1 MDFSSACKK
10 SFKSSSSYK
19 HGRKISIGR
28 SSEEDA
34 IHEQQPILS
43 DHNRD
48 SSSSSATGAGAA
60 SHIDSVSGPSE
71 VIVKVD
77 DGDDP
82 SPVHNRN
89 GVHYRESSLD
99 IWGDEPRAPMQPEG
113 FDSRKSRSPPS
124 KLIGVFLN
132 QQNVGGGEL
141 RLDMDMEMDDLHLNR
156 GGGGGGGS
164 NTGPQSSLPPANP
177 NYYGPTAN
185 NHSFRNPS
193 ELKTTMEVP
202 SAGASNV
209 VDIRPDEPDNIE
221 SSSDEDVNRTL
232 RRRSS
237 NVDTNNNGG
246 LSGNT
251 DGQVLKC
258 TSIQRRVSNLGRMK
272 TRSRLIDPP
281 EVVDRRSGLIPK
293 SGQLR
298 SGMPGRNSAVLGK
311 PVDEEEDDPLFD
323 EDLPDDFKKGKFD
336 ALTILQWISLILI
349 VAALASTLAISELK
363 RKKLRGLSIWKWEV
377 LVLVLICGRLVSGWG
392 IRIVVFFIER
402 NFFMRKR
409 VLYFVYGVRKAVQ
422 NCIWLGLV
430 LIAWHYMFDHE
441 VEGSNKFLQ
450 YVNKIMVC
458 MLVGTLLWLVKTLM
472 VKVLAS
478 SFHVSTFFDRIQE
491 TLFNQ
496 YIIETLSGPP
506 LIEMRN
512 HQEEEE
518 RTMAEVCRLQNAG
531 ATLPAD
537 LRCPPFQAVKS
548 GKAVGGGGGLPP
560 RLARGLSFGV
570 SGQLT
575 KNDLNEQGAG
585 ISIDKLQNLNHK
597 NVSAWSM
604 KRLIK
609 FVKNGVLITLDE
621 RALGSSQGD
630 ETAMQIRSEREAK
643 AAARNIFRNVAR
655 PRAKF
660 IHLEDLMRFV
670 KEEEALKTLNIVEG
684 SIEGEKISK
693 ASLKN
698 WVVNTFIERRALA
711 LTLNDT
717 KTAVDK
723 LHRMVNVIVAIII
736 LVVCLIIL
744 GIATSKFMLYISS
757 QIVIVAFIFGNSCKT
772 VFEAIIFV
780 FVIHPFDVGDRCEV
794 DGVQMIVEE
803 MNILTTVFLRYDNQK
818 IIYPNVTLA
827 TRPISNYYRSPDM
840 GDSIE
845 FAVHIATPA
854 EKIATIKQRITS
866 YIENRSDHWYPEPSV
881 VVMELQDL
889 RTLKLSVWMRHRMNH
904 QNMGEK
910 WKRRAV
916 LVEELVKILKELDIE
931 YRLYPV
937 DVNIREMPPLNPT
950 RMPPAWITPP
960 AN

>member
-1 MDFSSACKK
+1 MDFSSSCKK

-48 SSSSSATGAGAA
+48 SSSSSPAGAA
-60 SHIDSVSGPSE
+60 SHRNSVSGPSE

-77 DGDDP
+77 GGDVP

-89 GVHYRESSLD
+89 DAHCRESSLGF
-99 IWGDEPRAPMQPEG
+99 WADEPRAPMQPE
-113 FDSRKSRSPPS
+113 
-124 KLIGVFLN
+124 LIGVFLN
-132 QQNVGGGEL
+132 QQNDGGGEL
-141 RLDMDMEMDDLHLNR
+141 RLDVDMEMDDLHLNR
-156 GGGGGGGS
+156 GS
-164 NTGPQSSLPPANP
+164 NTGPNSSLPPANP
-177 NYYGPTAN
+177 NYN

-202 SAGASNV
+202 GAV
-209 VDIRPDEPDNIE
+209 VDIRPDEPDKIE

-246 LSGNT
+246 LGGNT

-272 TRSRLIDPP
+272 TRSRLIDPL
-281 EVVDRRSGLIPK
+281 EFTERRSG
-293 SGQLR
+293 QMR
-298 SGMPGRNSAVLGK
+298 SGMPGRNSGVLGK

-441 VEGSNKFLQ
+441 VEGNNKFLQ

-531 ATLPAD
+531 ATLPPD
-537 LRCPPFQAVKS
+537 LRCPPFQAAKS
-548 GKAVGGGGGLPP
+548 GKAVAGGGGGGGGLPP
-560 RLARGLSFGV
+560 RPARGLSFGV

-609 FVKNGVLITLDE
+609 FVKNGVLTTLDE

-655 PRAKF
+655 PRAKISRMEGNTSVTHDDADYPIWF

-670 KEEEALKTLNIVEG
+670 KEEEAVKTLNIVEG

-723 LHRMVNVIVAIII
+723 LHRMVNFIVGIII

-845 FAVHIATPA
+845 FSVHIATPA
-854 EKIATIKQRITS
+854 EKIASIKQRITS
-866 YIENRSDHWYPEPSV
+866 YIENRSEHWYPEPSV

-960 AN
+960 PN